1 MKISSLLL
9 VISLIT
15 GQASRFVEEITI
27 TRTTSDKQIE
37 AAEGK
42 IQKEYGFKADIQV
55 LSRNS
60 KGEIANLTC
69 VVYQKSGGGQA
80 SCSSDDF
87 GTLVINKE
95 GGCSIT
101 DQVHEKKK
109 L

>member
-9 VISLIT
+9 AISLIT
-15 GQASRFVEEITI
+15 GNASRYFEEITI

-37 AAEGK
+37 AVENK
-42 IQKEYGFKADIQV
+42 IQKEYGLKADISV
-55 LSRNS
+55 LERNS
-60 KGEIANLTC
+60 KGEITNLKC
-69 VVYQKSGGGQA
+69 VVYHSGNGQV

-87 GTLVINKE
+87 GTLVINEK